1 MENKEYYAQIGCAVG
16 PRLKIKKQDFIEIKK
31 MYSECRKFLWI
42 EEKFNILKENY
53 LEFKKEIKHFYT
65 IIDQNQTNESNLKKL
80 ISKKIIQY
88 NRLVFNFLSSVRLYI
103 DQVQKDLNSI
113 NPEYKQKFKKKTNI
127 LYDDN
132 IEYQIMELLRNHM
145 QHQGLIIEEIL
156 IIKTDIK
163 DSFSYVGINV
173 RYEELKKVEG
183 FNKKIKKIND
193 IPTNTKSINIISLL
207 DKYYD
212 NIVTLHDYYRNIISE
227 NLKKNFNIISI
238 KIFEIFFNIYI
249 DKIKIEE
256 KDKDILKKECQKYI
270 NTIDNEVVR
279 IAFLVNDVDKNNIN
293 INKENFLFEKMYL
306 DKLKKYMEFKSTC
319 SEKEYPYKSL
329 LYYNHNENLGGR
341 TSIIVINY
349 IQSI

>member
-53 LEFKKEIKHFYT
+53 LEFKKEIENLYT
-65 IIDQNQTNESNLKKL
+65 IIDQNQINESNLEKL

-113 NPEYKQKFKKKTNI
+113 NPKYKQEFKMKTNI
-127 LYDDN
+127 IYDDN

-156 IIKTDIK
+156 IIKTNI
-163 DSFSYVGINV
+163 SYIGVNI
-173 RYEELKKVEG
+173 RYEELKKVEN
-183 FNKKIKKIND
+183 FNKKIKKINE
-193 IPTNTKSINIISLL
+193 IPTDTKSINIISLL

-227 NLKKNFNIISI
+227 NLNKNFNTMSI
-238 KIFEIFFNIYI
+238 KISKIFFSISNI
-249 DKIKIEE
+249 DEIKIEE

-270 NTIDNEVVR
+270 DTIDNEVVR
-279 IAFLVNDVDKNNIN
+279 IAFLVNNRDTNNIN

-329 LYYNHNENLGGR
+329 LYYNHNKNLGKI
-341 TSIIVINY
+341 TSKIVIHY

>member
-1 MENKEYYAQIGCAVG
+1 MENKEYYAQVGCAVG

-156 IIKTDIK
+156 IIKTNIK

-183 FNKKIKKIND
+183 FNKKIKKINE

-238 KIFEIFFNIYI
+238 KISEIFNIYI

-256 KDKDILKKECQKYI
+256 KECQKYI

-279 IAFLVNDVDKNNIN
+279 IAFLVNDVDRNNIN

-306 DKLKKYMEFKSTC
+306 DKLKKYTELKSTC
-319 SEKEYPYKSL
+319 SEKENPYKSL
-329 LYYNHNENLGGR
+329 LYYNHNENLGR
-341 TSIIVINY
+341 ITSRIVINY

>member
-1 MENKEYYAQIGCAVG
+1 MENKEYYAQVGCAVG
-16 PRLKIKKQDFIEIKK
+16 PLLEIKKQDFIEIKK

-53 LEFKKEIKHFYT
+53 LEFKKEIKHFYK

-113 NPEYKQKFKKKTNI
+113 NPEYKQKFKNKTNI

-156 IIKTDIK
+156 IIKTNIK

-173 RYEELKKVEG
+173 R
-183 FNKKIKKIND
+183 F
-193 IPTNTKSINIISLL
+193 
-207 DKYYD
+207 
-212 NIVTLHDYYRNIISE
+212 
-227 NLKKNFNIISI
+227 
-238 KIFEIFFNIYI
+238 
-249 DKIKIEE
+249 
-256 KDKDILKKECQKYI
+256 
-270 NTIDNEVVR
+270 
-279 IAFLVNDVDKNNIN
+279 
-293 INKENFLFEKMYL
+293 
-306 DKLKKYMEFKSTC
+306 
-319 SEKEYPYKSL
+319 
-329 LYYNHNENLGGR
+329 
-341 TSIIVINY
+341 
-349 IQSI
+349 

>member
-1 MENKEYYAQIGCAVG
+1 MENKEYYAQVGCAVG
-16 PRLKIKKQDFIEIKK
+16 PLLEIKKQDFIEIKK

-156 IIKTDIK
+156 IIKTNIK

-183 FNKKIKKIND
+183 FNKKIKKINE

-238 KIFEIFFNIYI
+238 KISEIFNIYI

-256 KDKDILKKECQKYI
+256 KECQKYI

-279 IAFLVNDVDKNNIN
+279 IAFLVNDVDRNNIN

-306 DKLKKYMEFKSTC
+306 DKLKKYTELKSTC
-319 SEKEYPYKSL
+319 SEKENPYKSL
-329 LYYNHNENLGGR
+329 LYYNHKENLRGI
-341 TSIIVINY
+341 TSRIVINY

>member
-1 MENKEYYAQIGCAVG
+1 MENKEYYAQVGCAVG

-156 IIKTDIK
+156 IIKTNIK

-183 FNKKIKKIND
+183 FNKKIKKINE

-238 KIFEIFFNIYI
+238 KISEIFNIYI

-256 KDKDILKKECQKYI
+256 KECQKYI

-279 IAFLVNDVDKNNIN
+279 IAFLVNDVDRNNIN

-306 DKLKKYMEFKSTC
+306 DKLKKYTELKSTC
-319 SEKEYPYKSL
+319 SEKENPYKSL
-329 LYYNHNENLGGR
+329 LYYNHKENLRGI
-341 TSIIVINY
+341 TSRIVINY

>member
-1 MENKEYYAQIGCAVG
+1 MENKEYYAQVGCAVG

-53 LEFKKEIKHFYT
+53 LEFKKEIEHFYT

-156 IIKTDIK
+156 IIKTNIK
-163 DSFSYVGINV
+163 DSFLYVGINI

-183 FNKKIKKIND
+183 FNKKIKKINE

-238 KIFEIFFNIYI
+238 KISEIFNIYI

-256 KDKDILKKECQKYI
+256 KECQKYI

-279 IAFLVNDVDKNNIN
+279 IAFLVNDVDRNNIN

-306 DKLKKYMEFKSTC
+306 DKLKKYTELKSTC
-319 SEKEYPYKSL
+319 SEKENPYKSL
-329 LYYNHNENLGGR
+329 LYYNHKENLRGI
-341 TSIIVINY
+341 TSRIVINY